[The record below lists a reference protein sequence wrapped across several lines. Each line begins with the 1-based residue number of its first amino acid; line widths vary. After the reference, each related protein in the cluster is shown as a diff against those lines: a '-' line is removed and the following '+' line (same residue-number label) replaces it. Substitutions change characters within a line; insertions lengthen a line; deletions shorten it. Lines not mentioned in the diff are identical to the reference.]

1 MSIEMKVGYAKIDT
15 TPEFPVPLGGYGL
28 PEKRIHNNVLNP
40 LYAICVAV
48 NDGERTVL
56 FFNLDQAGF
65 PPELVKETA
74 ERIEKAYGIP
84 EECIIFNS
92 THTHSAP
99 ALSIATP
106 SEAIEEYKKYLVDK
120 IVEVVPEAIA
130 DLSPAKLTIG
140 AGQVLGWNYV
150 RRYLLSDGS
159 YGGDNFGDFVNNV
172 PVAHETE
179 ADHTM
184 QVIRWVRE
192 DKKDVLMI
200 NWQAHPHRTGG
211 AAKLD
216 LASDLVD
223 VFRNKVEEEH
233 DVLTAFFQGCAGNLN
248 SHSRMPG
255 EKRKPSYIS
264 VGEGLAEG
272 IKPILA
278 SMRPVKADKI
288 RIYREDYEGE
298 VNHQTD
304 HLVPLAM
311 EVKEFSK
318 TAKDL
323 GEARKFAKSK
333 GFNSTYHANAI
344 INRSNMPKTEMLS
357 IGAVS
362 FGDVCI
368 AHTPNEP
375 YDEVG
380 LHVKATSPFEMTF
393 VLGYTNG
400 RGGYMPT
407 IKAFHHG
414 GYGCDICHFP
424 AGETEKL
431 TNRLIEIVT
440 DLKK

>member
-1 MSIEMKVGYAKIDT
+1 MSIAMKVGFAKVDS
-15 TPEFPVPLGGYGL
+15 TPKKPVPLGGYGL

-40 LYAICVAV
+40 LYVICVAV
-48 NDGERTVL
+48 NDGDQTVL
-56 FFNLDQAGF
+56 FFNLDQTSF
-65 PPELVKETA
+65 PPELVESCA
-74 ERIEKAYGIP
+74 SRIEKEYGISATN
-84 EECIIFNS
+84 ILFNS

-99 ALSIATP
+99 AFFMENPTENL
-106 SEAIEEYKKYLVDK
+106 EEYKVFLCDQ
-120 IVEVVPEAIA
+120 IVSVVSDALA

-172 PVAHETE
+172 PIAHETE

-192 DKKDVLMI
+192 DKKDVVMV
-200 NWQAHPHRTGG
+200 NW
-211 AAKLD
+211 
-216 LASDLVD
+216 LVD
-223 VFRNKVEEEH
+223 VFRNKVEEEQG
-233 DVLTAFFQGCAGNLN
+233 VLCAFYQGCAGNLN
-248 SHSRMPG
+248 SHSRIPG
-255 EKRKPSYIS
+255 EKRTPSYIS

-278 SMRPVKADKI
+278 SMRPVKTDKI
-288 RIYREDYEGE
+288 RIFREEYEGE

-311 EVKEFSK
+311 EVQDFSK
-318 TAKDL
+318 TAKNL
-323 GEARKFAKSK
+323 SEARKFAKSK
-333 GFNSTYHANAI
+333 GFNSTYHAGAVI
-344 INRSNMPKTEMLS
+344 KRSKMTKTITLN

-380 LHVKATSPFEMTF
+380 MHIRATSPFEMTF

-400 RGGYMPT
+400 CGGYMPT

-414 GYGCDICHFP
+414 GYGCDTCRFP

-440 DLKK
+440 DLKR

>member
-1 MSIEMKVGYAKIDT
+1 MIYIGIDPGKNGGYAFIQ
-15 TPEFPVPLGGYGL
+15 P
-28 PEKRIHNNVLNP
+28 NN
-40 LYAICVAV
+40 
-48 NDGERTVL
+48 
-56 FFNLDQAGF
+56 
-65 PPELVKETA
+65 
-74 ERIEKAYGIP
+74 
-84 EECIIFNS
+84 
-92 THTHSAP
+92 
-99 ALSIATP
+99 
-106 SEAIEEYKKYLVDK
+106 
-120 IVEVVPEAIA
+120 
-130 DLSPAKLTIG
+130 
-140 AGQVLGWNYV
+140 
-150 RRYLLSDGS
+150 
-159 YGGDNFGDFVNNV
+159 
-172 PVAHETE
+172 
-179 ADHTM
+179 
-184 QVIRWVRE
+184 
-192 DKKDVLMI
+192 KKDIVMV

-211 AAKLD
+211 SAKLD

-233 DVLTAFFQGCAGNLN
+233 DVLCAFYQGCAGNLT
-248 SHSRMPG
+248 SHSRIPG

-278 SMRPVKADKI
+278 SMRPVKTDKI
-288 RIYREDYEGE
+288 RIFREEYEGE
-298 VNHQTD
+298 VNHHTD
-304 HLVPLAM
+304 HLVPLAS
-311 EVKEFSK
+311 EVMDFVK

-323 GEARKFAKSK
+323 SEAREFAKSK

-344 INRSNMPKTEMLS
+344 VRRSKMPKTEILN

-362 FGDVCI
+362 IGDVCI
-368 AHTPNEP
+368 AYTPNEP

-380 LHVKATSPFEMTF
+380 MHVRATSPFEMTF

-440 DLKK
+440 ELKK

>member
-1 MSIEMKVGYAKIDT
+1 MSIAMKVGYAKVDA
-15 TPEFPVPLGGYGL
+15 TPKKPVPLGGYGL

-40 LYAICVAV
+40 LYVICVAV
-48 NDGERTVL
+48 NDGDQTVL
-56 FFNLDQAGF
+56 FFNLDQASF
-65 PPELVKETA
+65 PPELIEKSA
-74 ERIEKAYGIP
+74 SRIEKEYGIP
-84 EECIIFNS
+84 PKNILFNS

-99 ALSIATP
+99 ALFMENPT
-106 SEAIEEYKKYLVDK
+106 ENLEEYKGFLCDQ
-120 IVEVVPEAIA
+120 IVSVVSDALA

-211 AAKLD
+211 SAKLD

-233 DVLTAFFQGCAGNLN
+233 DVLCAFYQGCAGNLN
-248 SHSRMPG
+248 SHSRILG

-278 SMRPVKADKI
+278 SMRPVKTDKI
-288 RIYREDYEGE
+288 RIFREEYEGE
-298 VNHQTD
+298 VNHRTD
-304 HLVPLAM
+304 HMVPLAK
-311 EVKEFSK
+311 EVVEFSK

-323 GEARKFAKSK
+323 SEARTFAKSK

-344 INRSNMPKTEMLS
+344 IKRSKMPKSMILN

-380 LHVKATSPFEMTF
+380 MHVRATSPFEMTF

-414 GYGCDICHFP
+414 GYGCDTCNFP

-431 TNRLIEIVT
+431 TNRLIEIVS
-440 DLKK
+440 DMKK

>member
-1 MSIEMKVGYAKIDT
+1 MSIEMKVGFSKIDT
-15 TPEFPVPLGGYGL
+15 TPEKPVPLGGYGL

-48 NDGERTVL
+48 NDGEKTVL
-56 FFNLDQAGF
+56 FFNLDQTGF
-65 PPELVKETA
+65 SPQLVA
-74 ERIEKAYGIP
+74 ECASRIEKNYQIP
-84 EECIIFNS
+84 VENILFNS

-99 ALSIATP
+99 ALTLDLPSID
-106 SEAIEEYKKYLVDK
+106 EYKRYLCDK
-120 IVEVVPEAIA
+120 IVAVVPEALA
-130 DLSPAKLTIG
+130 DLSPAQLTIG
-140 AGQVLGWNYV
+140 AGQVLGYNYV
-150 RRYLLSDGS
+150 RRYLLSNGT
-159 YGGDNFGDFVNNV
+159 YGGDNFGDFKNNV
-172 PVAHETE
+172 AVAHETE

-192 DKKDVLMI
+192 DKKDVVMV

-233 DVLTAFFQGCAGNLN
+233 DVLCAFYQGCAGNLN
-248 SHSRMPG
+248 SHSRLKSERM
-255 EKRKPSYIS
+255 KPSYIT

-278 SMRPVKADKI
+278 NMRPVNADKI
-288 RIYREDYEGE
+288 RIFREGYEGE
-298 VNHQTD
+298 INHRTD
-304 HLVPLAM
+304 DLVPQATEVM
-311 EVKEFSK
+311 EFVK

-323 GEARKFAKSK
+323 NEAREFAKSK

-344 INRSNMPKTEMLS
+344 VRRSQMPKTEILN

-368 AHTPNEP
+368 VHTPNEP

-380 LHVKATSPFEMTF
+380 MHVRATSPFEMTF

-440 DLKK
+440 DMKK

>member
-1 MSIEMKVGYAKIDT
+1 MNIEMKVGFAKIDT
-15 TPEFPVPLGGYGL
+15 TPDYPTPLGGYGM

-48 NDGERTVL
+48 SDGEKTVL
-56 FFNLDQAGF
+56 LFNLDQTGF
-65 PPELVKETA
+65 PPEMVEECA
-74 ERIEKAYGIP
+74 SRIEKAYGIP
-84 EECIIFNS
+84 KEQILFNS

-99 ALSIATP
+99 AFYLEVESI
-106 SEAIEEYKKYLVDK
+106 KKYKIELCDK
-120 IVEVVPEAIA
+120 IVEVVPHALA

-140 AGQVLGWNYV
+140 SGKIEGCNFV

-179 ADHTM
+179 ADNTM

-192 DKKDVLMI
+192 DKKDVVMV

-211 AAKLD
+211 ATKLD
-216 LASDLVD
+216 LSSDLVD

-233 DVLTAFFQGCAGNLN
+233 DVLCAFYQGCAGNLN
-248 SHSRMPG
+248 SHSRLPM
-255 EKRKPSYIS
+255 EKKKPSHIT
-264 VGEGLAEG
+264 VGEELAEG

-278 SMRPVKADKI
+278 AMRPVKADNI
-288 RIYREDYEGE
+288 RIFREDYEGE
-298 VNHQTD
+298 VNHYTD
-304 HLVPLAM
+304 HLVPLAQ
-311 EVKEFSK
+311 EVKNYME
-318 TAKDL
+318 TAPNLKD
-323 GEARKFAKSK
+323 ATRFANSK
-333 GFNSTYHANAI
+333 GFNSVYHANAI
-344 INRSNMPKTEMLS
+344 INRSGLPNTEMLS
-357 IGAVS
+357 IGALS

-368 AHTPNEP
+368 VHTPNEL

-380 LHVKATSPFEMTF
+380 LHIKGTSPFEMTF

-407 IKAFHHG
+407 IKAFYHG
-414 GYGCDICHFP
+414 GYGCDTCRFP

-440 DLKK
+440 ELKK